1 MPVQSPIEISNRAIE
16 HRDDVDPLEYHG
28 HWEPVGIARAT
39 NTGTSAMVT
48 FSKRNQQPFI
58 TGGPLGHNRY
68 IFEQIHFHWSETD
81 ESGCEHTLEGIKY
94 SMEAHAVH
102 YNSKYKNFN
111 EAKNKSDGLAV
122 VAFFIQACG
131 DKDCPEFQKITEGIR
146 IVRKPNTTTALDSDC
161 LSWIGLQELS
171 KHYYTYKGSLTTAPY
186 FESVTWILY
195 RTPIYVSKG
204 QVAEFRQL
212 QYCPKDENK
221 KIGANFREIQ
231 VPHKDPEVFFARNI
245 NKPKS
250 KL

>member
-28 HWEPVGIARAT
+28 HWEPVGIARAQ

-48 FSKRNQQPFI
+48 FAKRTKQPFI
-58 TGGPLGHNRY
+58 TGGPLGHNLY

-81 ESGCEHTLEGIKY
+81 KSGCEHTLEGMKY

-102 YNSKYKNFN
+102 FNSKYKDFN

-146 IVRKPNTTTALDSDC
+146 IVRKPNTTTALDSGEC
-161 LSWIGLQELS
+161 QFVLYLIVP
-171 KHYYTYKGSLTTAPY
+171 SLVQC
-186 FESVTWILY
+186 FETFL
-195 RTPIYVSKG
+195 
-204 QVAEFRQL
+204 
-212 QYCPKDENK
+212 
-221 KIGANFREIQ
+221 
-231 VPHKDPEVFFARNI
+231 
-245 NKPKS
+245 
-250 KL
+250 